1 MVGQD
6 LSDLVRRGFDFIT
19 QLDRIGGVNRQW
31 ITRIDNE
38 VTDPKYGS
46 IPWERPIDEY
56 IKKGLIVLD
65 KPPGPTSHEVVAWI
79 KKMIGI
85 EKAGHGGTLEPS
97 PVVWGWA
104 GRSEGYGC
112 AASSSSQR
120 H

>member
-6 LSDLVRRGFDFIT
+6 LSDLVKKGFEFIT

-31 ITRIDNE
+31 IAKVDSE

-79 KKMIGI
+79 KKMMGI
-85 EKAGHGGTLEPS
+85 DKAGHGGTLEPS
-97 PVVWGWA
+97 PLAGGWA

-112 AASSSSQR
+112 SSGSLGQR
-120 H
+120 Y